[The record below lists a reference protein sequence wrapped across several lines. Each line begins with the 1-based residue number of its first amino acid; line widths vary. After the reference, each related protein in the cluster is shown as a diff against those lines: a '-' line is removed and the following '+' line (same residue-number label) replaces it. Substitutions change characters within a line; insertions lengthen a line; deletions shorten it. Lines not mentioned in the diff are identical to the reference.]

1 MATDAEN
8 ERAQEILEAEAHR
21 AKAFAEEADDMSVSK
36 YLKIDGIDDTKFGR
50 LMTANPD
57 MSGAMDDLRQK
68 LDGVPGLGSFMDMLS
83 GDKETD
89 REPVRDDMGRELNS
103 LGDEVTGVR
112 SDEPE
117 GVSIAED
124 APSPQRQ
131 AEDEG
136 LGMA

>member
-1 MATDAEN
+1 MATDMED
-8 ERAQEILEAEAHR
+8 ERAQGILEAEAHR

-36 YLKIDGIDDTKFGR
+36 YLKV
-50 LMTANPD
+50 NPD